1 MPACLSAAAA
11 AAAVAV
17 LVIIVQKRNFA
28 LLAFEQQ
35 K

>member
-1 MPACLSAAAA
+1 MPACLSAA